1 MKKLLLPVAG
11 LLALAS
17 CNQGGA
23 SKNVELKT
31 FEDSLS
37 YSIGYSYA
45 EGLRKNAS
53 EIQGQLDI
61 DISLD
66 VINAAFNAGLDST
79 QEVLLTEEDNMD
91 LQQKFQEIAKAK
103 QEEEMEQRAADL
115 KSFEA
120 EQKEKYQINIEEGEK
135 FLAENKTKEG
145 VVELPSGLQY
155 KVIKQGNGAKP
166 GAMDKIKV
174 HYTGRL
180 LNGTVFD
187 SSVER
192 GQPITFDVGGVI
204 AGWTEAVQ
212 LMPVGSKYELYIPY
226 QLAYGDRAAGQ
237 ITPYSTLVFEVELLE
252 IVSAQ

>member
-61 DISLD
+61 DINLD
-66 VINAAFNAGLDST
+66 IINAAFNAGLDST

-120 EQKEKYQINIEEGEK
+120 EQNDKPFPK
-135 FLAENKTKEG
+135 FLSTF
-145 VVELPSGLQY
+145 GLIMVFFILFILT
-155 KVIKQGNGAKP
+155 VIS
-166 GAMDKIKV
+166 DF
-174 HYTGRL
+174 T
-180 LNGTVFD
+180 
-187 SSVER
+187 
-192 GQPITFDVGGVI
+192 
-204 AGWTEAVQ
+204 
-212 LMPVGSKYELYIPY
+212 
-226 QLAYGDRAAGQ
+226 
-237 ITPYSTLVFEVELLE
+237 
-252 IVSAQ
+252 